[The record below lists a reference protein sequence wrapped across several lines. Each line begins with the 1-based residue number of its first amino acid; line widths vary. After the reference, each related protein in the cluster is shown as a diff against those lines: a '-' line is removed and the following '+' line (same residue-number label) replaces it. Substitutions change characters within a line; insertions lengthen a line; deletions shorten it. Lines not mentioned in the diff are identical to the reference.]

1 VSVGAD
7 VVVVTCDPM
16 PVAEPE
22 HAPVLAALA
31 ARGLKAEVVQ
41 WDAKGFDWAAPRACV
56 IRSTWDYFQRRDE
69 FVAWAE
75 RVPHLWNPAKTVR
88 WNTHKH
94 YLRELAARGIP
105 FIPTEWVDRG
115 AQAPEL
121 GALMAEKGWDEV
133 VVKPAVSAGAFR
145 TLRIGRATLT
155 EGNAHLAALAA
166 ERDVMIQPYL
176 HAVERAGERALIYV
190 DGALTHT
197 VRKRPALIEGTSG
210 EADLV
215 MATDDERA
223 LAAQIFSGLD
233 DDLLYA
239 RVDVVRDEGGQL
251 LLMELE
257 LVEPFLFLRYCPEAA
272 GRLADGISRRI

>member
-1 VSVGAD
+1 
-7 VVVVTCDPM
+7 
-16 PVAEPE
+16 
-22 HAPVLAALA
+22 
-31 ARGLKAEVVQ
+31 
-41 WDAKGFDWAAPRACV
+41 
-56 IRSTWDYFQRRDE
+56 
-69 FVAWAE
+69 
-75 RVPHLWNPAKTVR
+75 
-88 WNTHKH
+88 
-94 YLRELAARGIP
+94 
-105 FIPTEWVDRG
+105 
-115 AQAPEL
+115 
-121 GALMAEKGWDEV
+121 
-133 VVKPAVSAGAFR
+133 
-145 TLRIGRATLT
+145 LRIGRATLT

-257 LVEPFLFLRYCPEAA
+257 LVEPFLFLRYYQLLLMELELVEPFLFLRYCPEAA